1 MAGPARFAGVGAVS
15 AMARHA
21 GEPRV
26 DARRRTVVGGTRL
39 RERIRGMAL
48 LAEPPT
54 RILGLCDQPAVLH
67 DLLKRQLPGFKV
79 HLLWSRI
86 ECHGA
91 LCAILRSGICPAHWM
106 PAMARQTR
114 HCGAASLLG
123 LSEVPE
129 ARQFLRS
136 LHTGKSAFRHN
147 PRKNRVAISLQEHP
161 MATQALIRRL
171 PRMIV
176 VVVEQELRH
185 WGGMTT
191 ARPVRVFLL
200 MAPAACLAHS
210 INLSFGQGHVSP
222 QAHVVL
228 RRHMLPGTA
237 DIVAECRKRSAM
249 AGLAAHI
256 GVSGVRPA
264 LLRSANLMTSGAGR
278 SRRCELEP
286 GEPTQTCADTK
297 EGDSAQHCPESLHG
311 ITLQSPYDGRR
322 CPAPRGTRG
331 P

>member
-1 MAGPARFAGVGAVS
+1 MR
-15 AMARHA
+15 
-21 GEPRV
+21 PRG
-26 DARRRTVVGGTRL
+26 RTVVGRPGMRKC
-39 RERIRGMAL
+39 IRGMAL
-48 LAEPPT
+48 LAEPTT

-67 DLLKRQLPGFKV
+67 DLLKRQLPGFEV

-136 LHTGKSAFRHN
+136 LYAGESAFRHN

-161 MATQALIRRL
+161 MATQALIRRF

-185 WGGMTT
+185 WGGMTA
-191 ARPVRVFLL
+191 ARPIRVFLL
-200 MAPAACLAHS
+200 MAPAAGRAHS
-210 INLSFGQGHVSP
+210 INLSFGQGHVRP

-237 DIVAECRKRSAM
+237 DIVAECRKSSAM

-264 LLRSANLMTSGAGR
+264 LLRSANLMTSGASR
-278 SRRCELEP
+278 SRRRELEP
-286 GEPTQTCADTK
+286 GE
-297 EGDSAQHCPESLHG
+297 SAQTRADAEENDASKNCPKGLHG
-311 ITLQSPYDGRR
+311 VTPRSPFDGRQ
-322 CPAPRGTRG
+322 CPVPRGTRG